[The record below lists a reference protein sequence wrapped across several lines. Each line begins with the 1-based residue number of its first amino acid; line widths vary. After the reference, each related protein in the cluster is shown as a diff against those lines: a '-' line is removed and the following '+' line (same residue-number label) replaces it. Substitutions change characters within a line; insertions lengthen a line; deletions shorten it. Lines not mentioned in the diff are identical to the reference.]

1 MYVFLLKFK
10 IFRCEKMGSEGKY
23 LLVVSI
29 TTGRNFPAR
38 NGKQLSIEGRFND
51 EVLSSDPVHHLSN
64 PQINT
69 GMTPFFNKV
78 RNSVQNLTP

>member
-1 MYVFLLKFK
+1 MVTTDG
-10 IFRCEKMGSEGKY
+10 RY

-38 NGKQLSIEGRFND
+38 NGKQLVIDGKFND
-51 EVLSSDPVHHLSN
+51 ELLSSDPVQHTSA

-69 GMTPFFNKV
+69 GSYSM
-78 RNSVQNLTP
+78 L